1 MKTHFTDLFDLD
13 VPVVDADAHV
23 NEPPDL
29 WQSRVPARWRDRAPK
44 ALHTDDG
51 DFWSFE
57 DGKRSRAL
65 GLTATAGLSY
75 PQFRPEGL
83 RYSE

>member
-1 MKTHFTDLFDLD
+1 
-13 VPVVDADAHV
+13 V
-23 NEPPDL
+23 
-29 WQSRVPARWRDRAPK
+29 
-44 ALHTDDG
+44 LHTDDG

-65 GLTATAGLSY
+65 GLTATAGLSF

-83 RYSE
+83 RYSETGPVRSSPRPASGISTPTASGRRCCTRR